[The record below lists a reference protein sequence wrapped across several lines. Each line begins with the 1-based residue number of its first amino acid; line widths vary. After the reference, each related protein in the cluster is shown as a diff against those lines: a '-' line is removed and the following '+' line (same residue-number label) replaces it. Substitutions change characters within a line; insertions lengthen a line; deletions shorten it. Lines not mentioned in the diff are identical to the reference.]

1 MTNLSTSLG
10 DLSLEELF
18 PQTLTDVSC
27 PEIQKNREVWVATEM
42 CAQYLESTIDAIVV
56 RGDDNKL
63 AGIVG
68 GYDLLDAIRKNPTR
82 DFQYTCAIEEIMFK
96 DFLQVEKKTKFKDLM
111 GKWKNTRRA
120 FAVISNNSGGYSPI
134 SARKMLEIG
143 IRYKTD
149 MTVSSI
155 SKKKIITFQGDEPL
169 NKILDLMF
177 ENKTRK
183 LLLVNSNQFISD
195 RTILEGISRMLK
207 FQQNIDNFLDVPINQ
222 FTFDHIKV
230 ITEDLKFDKLC
241 SVMNKMEHPY
251 VIYKDIVV
259 SPWDVC
265 LSLMNE
271 NMTEISEKYQM
282 KRKCPHCGKNV
293 D

>member
-111 GKWKNTRRA
+111 EKWKNTRRA

-271 NMTEISEKYQM
+271 NVTEISEKYQM

>member
-1 MTNLSTSLG
+1 MANLSTSLG

-68 GYDLLDAIRKNPTR
+68 GYDLLDCIRKHPTR
-82 DFQYTCAIEEIMFK
+82 NFQYTCAIEEIMFK

-120 FAVISNNSGGYSPI
+120 FAVISNNSGSYSPI
-134 SARKMLEIG
+134 SARKMLEVG
-143 IRYKTD
+143 IRYKMD
-149 MTVSSI
+149 ITVSSI

-169 NKILDLMF
+169 SKILDLMF

-265 LSLMNE
+265 LSLINE
-271 NMTEISEKYQM
+271 NVTEISEKYQM
-282 KRKCPHCGKNV
+282 KQKCPHCGNDV

>member
-68 GYDLLDAIRKNPTR
+68 GYDLLDCIRKHPTR
-82 DFQYTCAIEEIMFK
+82 NFQYTCAIEEIMFK

-134 SARKMLEIG
+134 SARKMLEVG

-169 NKILDLMF
+169 SKILDLMF

-251 VIYKDIVV
+251 VIYKDILV

-271 NMTEISEKYQM
+271 NVTEVSEKYQM
-282 KRKCPHCGKNV
+282 KQKCPHCGNDV

>member
-1 MTNLSTSLG
+1 MANLSTSLS

-42 CAQYLESTIDAIVV
+42 CAQYLESTIDAIIV

-111 GKWKNTRRA
+111 EKWKNTRRA

-134 SARKMLEIG
+134 SARKMLEVG

-169 NKILDLMF
+169 SKILDLMF

-251 VIYKDIVV
+251 VIYKDILV

-271 NMTEISEKYQM
+271 NVTEVSEKYQM
-282 KRKCPHCGKNV
+282 KQKCPHCGNDV

>member
-111 GKWKNTRRA
+111 EKWKNTRRA

-169 NKILDLMF
+169 SKILDLMF

-271 NMTEISEKYQM
+271 NVTEISEKYQM

>member
-111 GKWKNTRRA
+111 EKWKNTRRA

-169 NKILDLMF
+169 SKILDLMF

>member
-68 GYDLLDAIRKNPTR
+68 GYDLLGAIRKNPTR

-111 GKWKNTRRA
+111 EKWKNTRRA

-169 NKILDLMF
+169 SKILDLMF

-271 NMTEISEKYQM
+271 NVTEISEKYQM

>member
-1 MTNLSTSLG
+1 MANLSTSLG

-68 GYDLLDAIRKNPTR
+68 GYDLLDCIRKHPTR
-82 DFQYTCAIEEIMFK
+82 NFQYTCAIEEIMFK

-134 SARKMLEIG
+134 SARKMLEVG

-169 NKILDLMF
+169 SKILDLMF

-265 LSLMNE
+265 LSLINE
-271 NMTEISEKYQM
+271 NVTEISEKYQLR
-282 KRKCPHCGKNV
+282 RKCPHCGNDV

>member
-1 MTNLSTSLG
+1 MANLSTSLG

-63 AGIVG
+63 VGIVG
-68 GYDLLDAIRKNPTR
+68 GYDLLDCIRKHPTR
-82 DFQYTCAIEEIMFK
+82 NFQYTCAIEEIMFK

-120 FAVISNNSGGYSPI
+120 FAVISNNSGSYSPI
-134 SARKMLEIG
+134 SARKMLEVG

-169 NKILDLMF
+169 SKILDLMF

-265 LSLMNE
+265 LSLINE
-271 NMTEISEKYQM
+271 NVIEISEKYQM
-282 KRKCPHCGKNV
+282 KQKCPHCGNDV

>member
-96 DFLQVEKKTKFKDLM
+96 DFLQVENKTKFKDLM

-271 NMTEISEKYQM
+271 NVIEISEKYQM

>member
-27 PEIQKNREVWVATEM
+27 PEIQKNREVTEM

-56 RGDDNKL
+56 RDDDNKL

-82 DFQYTCAIEEIMFK
+82 DFQYTCAIGKIMFK

-111 GKWKNTRRA
+111 EKWKNTRRA

-143 IRYKTD
+143 IRYKT
-149 MTVSSI
+149 
-155 SKKKIITFQGDEPL
+155 
-169 NKILDLMF
+169 
-177 ENKTRK
+177 R
-183 LLLVNSNQFISD
+183 
-195 RTILEGISRMLK
+195 
-207 FQQNIDNFLDVPINQ
+207 
-222 FTFDHIKV
+222 
-230 ITEDLKFDKLC
+230 
-241 SVMNKMEHPY
+241 
-251 VIYKDIVV
+251 
-259 SPWDVC
+259 
-265 LSLMNE
+265 
-271 NMTEISEKYQM
+271 SE
-282 KRKCPHCGKNV
+282 
-293 D
+293 

>member
-1 MTNLSTSLG
+1 MANLSTSLG

-68 GYDLLDAIRKNPTR
+68 GYDLLDAILKNPTR

-111 GKWKNTRRA
+111 EKWKNTRRA

-271 NMTEISEKYQM
+271 NVTEISEKYQM

>member
-96 DFLQVEKKTKFKDLM
+96 DFLQVENKTKFKDLM

-271 NMTEISEKYQM
+271 NVTEISEKYQM